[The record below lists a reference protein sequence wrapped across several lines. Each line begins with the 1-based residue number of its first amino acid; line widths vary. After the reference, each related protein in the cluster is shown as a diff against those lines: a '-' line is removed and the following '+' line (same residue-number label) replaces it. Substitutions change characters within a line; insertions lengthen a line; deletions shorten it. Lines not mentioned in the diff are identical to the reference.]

1 MIGLNAVRFIR
12 EDPAHMWW
20 MMRNWK
26 MLNDK
31 NEDDNRKEAL
41 SVLERASFLV
51 EKNYLNGC

>member
-1 MIGLNAVRFIR
+1 
-12 EDPAHMWW
+12 MWW

>member
-1 MIGLNAVRFIR
+1 
-12 EDPAHMWW
+12 MWW
-20 MMRNWK
+20 MMRNLK

-41 SVLERASFLV
+41 FVLERASFQAV